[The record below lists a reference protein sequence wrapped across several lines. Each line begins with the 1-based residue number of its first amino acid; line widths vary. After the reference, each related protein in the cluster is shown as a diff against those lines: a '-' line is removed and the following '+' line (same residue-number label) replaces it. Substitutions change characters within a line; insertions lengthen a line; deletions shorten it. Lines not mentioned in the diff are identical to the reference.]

1 LTVVLVSGE
10 DLLGEEVDTA
20 EGLRA
25 EWIRSD
31 RISDVYISLDIFREP
46 VLAQPNCNIVH
57 WQ

>member
-1 LTVVLVSGE
+1 MTAPNLTVVLVSGE

-31 RISDVYISLDIFREP
+31 RIPDVYNLYIFRY
-46 VLAQPNCNIVH
+46 L
-57 WQ
+57 